1 MSADFYTYEDTQRAQ
16 QKASPDFHAKPF
28 YAYVQSDA
36 DLEAAIAPLLTA
48 KILAIDT
55 ETTGRDPHTDR
66 LRLLQLATPNQ
77 PVVIIDLFALKER
90 RLLKHLLQGNAL
102 KVGHHF
108 KFDWQFLT
116 QAGMSPKG
124 PFFDTQLAFK
134 VWTAGIKVRSSL
146 QAVVKKILEIDL
158 DKDQQQSDFSQSNL
172 TPKQLQYAATDA
184 AILLPLHDALVQR
197 LKVTRLEAIAHLE
210 SQCLVAFA
218 QMELHGMGIDQHRW
232 KEQQSALNIQLAQT
246 LEQLHQQLRS
256 PGAFQI
262 SLLPDCSDGINP
274 NSPKQVKAAL
284 AAIGISVKSTD
295 QRTLLPI
302 ADQHSAIRT
311 LLQYRHL
318 SKLSDS
324 FYQPLL
330 HHIHPVTGRVHPT
343 WYQLGARSGRAS
355 CRDPALQTIPRN
367 ESIRRC
373 FAAKP
378 GNVIVKAD
386 FNQIELR
393 IVAKISGDNR
403 MQQAYRAGKDLH
415 QLTAAFILGKPPEQ
429 VTEEERRLAKAIN
442 FGLIYGMGAVKL
454 QNQAQVKY
462 GITMSL
468 EDARHFCKRFFEL
481 YPGIKKWHERVK
493 RDVYIRKL
501 RECRTMTGRRRR
513 WREQPRLN
521 EMINQPVQGLNA
533 DITKM
538 VLVMLTGKLPFES
551 HIIGMLHD
559 EVLVECPEGM
569 AAKVRRLVHRCME
582 QVAQRLLEPIPVIV
596 DVQVG
601 KSWAA

>member
-1 MSADFYTYEDTQRAQ
+1 
-16 QKASPDFHAKPF
+16 
-28 YAYVQSDA
+28 
-36 DLEAAIAPLLTA
+36 
-48 KILAIDT
+48 
-55 ETTGRDPHTDR
+55 
-66 LRLLQLATPNQ
+66 
-77 PVVIIDLFALKER
+77 
-90 RLLKHLLQGNAL
+90 
-102 KVGHHF
+102 
-108 KFDWQFLT
+108 
-116 QAGMSPKG
+116 
-124 PFFDTQLAFK
+124 
-134 VWTAGIKVRSSL
+134 
-146 QAVVKKILEIDL
+146 
-158 DKDQQQSDFSQSNL
+158 
-172 TPKQLQYAATDA
+172 
-184 AILLPLHDALVQR
+184 
-197 LKVTRLEAIAHLE
+197 
-210 SQCLVAFA
+210 
-218 QMELHGMGIDQHRW
+218 MGIDQHRW
-232 KEQQSALNIQLAQT
+232 KEQQATLNAQLTKT

-284 AAIGISVKSTD
+284 AAVGISVKSTD

-302 ADQHSAIRT
+302 ADKHPAIRT

-355 CRDPALQTIPRN
+355 CRDPALQTIPRS
-367 ESIRRC
+367 ELIRRC
-373 FAAKP
+373 FVAKQ

-393 IVAKISGDNR
+393 IVAKISGDTR
-403 MQQAYRAGKDLH
+403 MQQAYRSGKDLH
-415 QLTAAFILGKPPEQ
+415 RLTAAFILGKPPEQ

-462 GITMSL
+462 GVTMSL
-468 EDARHFCKRFFEL
+468 EDARLFCKRFFEL

-501 RECRTMTGRRRR
+501 RDCRTMTGRRRR

-538 VLVMLTGKLPFES
+538 SLVKLTGKLPFES

-559 EVLVECPEGM
+559 EVLVECPERM
-569 AAKVRRLVHRCME
+569 AAKVSRLVHRCME
-582 QVAQRLLEPIPVIV
+582 QSAQRLLEPIPVIV
-596 DVQVG
+596 DVRVG